1 MCCVSSLA
9 YNLLKLKDRVEKLE
23 RSVIEKQ
30 TLLKKLKEHL
40 QKVFETS
47 DLSVAKQKLKEMQST
62 IEKKRHRIELL
73 QQELSAALQKVCDE

>member
-1 MCCVSSLA
+1 MSSLA